1 MNFTAPRARRGPAP
15 ANEKQTIYSMNR
27 TTTNLIAG
35 LRRSLAVLTVGVFA
49 AGMLSLFGSCTENKK
64 TDEDKSFVEGV
75 EVPADNTAE
84 CSMSEAN
91 ITVTFKTKDS
101 YTLESSNTDML
112 TIHADDAAGD
122 GAGNHSARV
131 TVSGNDTSKERKA
144 QIYITVKGFN
154 RTVLYEITQSGGA
167 EDPVVTW
174 VDQRLGAEYY
184 WLDEYNEKRPTFDF
198 SQTYDRFLSTSL
210 LSLTTNEMDG
220 GIDGNGNRYIYS
232 YIVRTGP
239 AGTTSGTRAATGMTT
254 GLGLYLTNTV
264 WSLDNGA
271 RYGFAVEHVYPGSP
285 AEKAGVQRGDIIAQ
299 VNGMDITQ
307 SNMND
312 FWTRLNY
319 GGYADVTLRKINW
332 WAESSDAE
340 NAQVDVS
347 LSAGGYF
354 PSPVAYHG
362 VLEMP
367 ENIADKSNKIGY
379 LSYLSFDADYDD
391 SLAAAMADLKAAG
404 VTDLILDL
412 RSNGGGSVNSSIKLA
427 SMILDASYKGA
438 TYAKLKRNPLNKYGD
453 DECLLTEQQTN
464 LGIKHLYII
473 ATGNTASASEM
484 VIAGLRGLDIPVT
497 ILGSRTEG
505 KNCGMD
511 VMTAT
516 IDGYDYEFAPITF
529 LNYNA
534 KDFNDYA
541 DGFEADVDIL
551 EYFADDANPSHVNN
565 SKMFPMPLAPWGMA
579 TYDIAL
585 YEAMMRITGGT
596 LKSDSAEPAPAAVTR
611 AMMPARIEIARPE
624 RPGMTLTEQERDQIR
639 EVQTR
644 R

>member
-1 MNFTAPRARRGPAP
+1 MQAIY
-15 ANEKQTIYSMNR
+15 EKQTNTLMN
-27 TTTNLIAG
+27 TTTNNFTAG
-35 LRRSLAVLTVGVFA
+35 LRRSLTVVA
-49 AGMLSLFGSCTENKK
+49 AAATMLSLLGSCKENKK

-75 EVPADNTAE
+75 VIPTDNTAE

-91 ITVTFKTKDS
+91 ITVTFQTKDG
-101 YTLESSNTDML
+101 YTLEVSDPEML
-112 TIHADDAAGD
+112 AIHADDVTGAA
-122 GAGNHSARV
+122 AGNHSARV
-131 TVSGNDTSKERKA
+131 TVAANNTSEERQA
-144 QIYITVKGFN
+144 DIFITVKGYN
-154 RTVLYEITQSGGA
+154 RTVLYSIKQSGGA

-174 VDQRLGAEYY
+174 VDKRLTNEYY
-184 WLDEYNEKRPTFDF
+184 WLDEYKEKRPTFDF
-198 SQTYDRFLSTSL
+198 SLTYDRFLSSSL

-220 GIDGNGNRYIYS
+220 GRNSDGTRYIYS

-239 AGTTSGTRAATGMTT
+239 AGSSSGTRVPAQTT

-264 WSLDNGA
+264 WQLGPQL
-271 RYGFAVEHVYPGSP
+271 YGFAVEHVYPGSP
-285 AEKAGVQRGDIIAQ
+285 ADKAGIQRGDIIAQ
-299 VNGMDITQ
+299 VNSMDITQ
-307 SNMND
+307 SNMEDLWMN
-312 FWTRLNY
+312 LNY
-319 GGYADVTLRKINW
+319 GGYSQVKLRKINW
-332 WAESSDAE
+332 WAGSSDEE
-340 NAQVDVS
+340 NATVDVD
-347 LSAGGYF
+347 LTAGGYF
-354 PSPVAYHG
+354 ASPVAYHG

-367 ENIADKSNKIGY
+367 EAIADKPNKIGY
-379 LSYLSFDADYDD
+379 LSYMSFDAAYDD

-427 SMILDASYKGA
+427 SMILDASYAGK
-438 TYAKLKRNPLNKYGD
+438 TYAKLKRNPLNPYGD
-453 DECLLTEQQTN
+453 DECLLTEQATN

-473 ATGNTASASEM
+473 ATGSTASASEM
-484 VIAGLRGLDIPVT
+484 VIAGLRGLDVPVT
-497 ILGSRTEG
+497 IIGSRTEG

-516 IDGYDYEFAPITF
+516 IDRYDYEFAPITF
-529 LNYNA
+529 LNFNA

-541 DGFEADVDIL
+541 DGFEADVDVV
-551 EYFADDANPSHVNN
+551 EYFADDANLSHVNN

-596 LKSDSAEPAPAAVTR
+596 LKTETAEPTAPAAVTR
-611 AMMPARIEIARPE
+611 GFMPATVEIARPE
-624 RPGMTLTEQERDQIR
+624 IPGMTLTEQERDQIR

>member
-1 MNFTAPRARRGPAP
+1 MQAIY
-15 ANEKQTIYSMNR
+15 EKQTNTLMN
-27 TTTNLIAG
+27 TTTNNLTAG
-35 LRRSLAVLTVGVFA
+35 LRRSLTVVA
-49 AGMLSLFGSCTENKK
+49 AAATMLSLLGSCKENKK

-75 EVPADNTAE
+75 VIPADNTAE

-91 ITVTFKTKDS
+91 ITVTFQTKEG
-101 YTLESSNTDML
+101 YTLEVSDPEML
-112 TIHADDAAGD
+112 AIHADDVTGAA
-122 GAGNHSARV
+122 AGNHSARV
-131 TVSGNDTSKERKA
+131 TVAANNTSEERQA
-144 QIYITVKGFN
+144 DIFITVKGYN
-154 RTVLYEITQSGGA
+154 RTVLYSIKQSGGA

-174 VDQRLGAEYY
+174 VDKRLTNEYY
-184 WLDEYNEKRPTFDF
+184 WLDEYKEKRPTFDF
-198 SQTYDRFLSTSL
+198 SLTYDRFLSSSL

-220 GIDGNGNRYIYS
+220 GRNSDGSRYIYS

-239 AGTTSGTRAATGMTT
+239 AGSSSGTRVPAQTT

-264 WSLDNGA
+264 WQLGA
-271 RYGFAVEHVYPGSP
+271 QLYGFAVEHVYPGSP
-285 AEKAGVQRGDIIAQ
+285 ADKAGIERGDIIAQ
-299 VNGMDITQ
+299 VNSMDITQ

-312 FWTRLNY
+312 LWMNLNY
-319 GGYADVTLRKINW
+319 GGYSQVKLRKINW
-332 WAESSDAE
+332 WAGSSDEE
-340 NAQVDVS
+340 NATVDVD
-347 LSAGGYF
+347 LTAGGYF
-354 PSPVAYHG
+354 ASPVAYHG

-367 ENIADKSNKIGY
+367 EAIADKPNKIGY
-379 LSYLSFDADYDD
+379 LSYMSFDAAYDD

-427 SMILDASYKGA
+427 SMILDASYAGK
-438 TYAKLKRNPLNKYGD
+438 TYAKLKRNPLNPYGD
-453 DECLLTEQQTN
+453 DECLLTEQATN

-473 ATGNTASASEM
+473 ATGSTASASEM
-484 VIAGLRGLDIPVT
+484 VIAGLRGLDVPVT
-497 ILGSRTEG
+497 IIGSRTEG

-516 IDGYDYEFAPITF
+516 IDRYDYEFAPITF
-529 LNYNA
+529 LNFNA

-541 DGFEADVDIL
+541 DGFEADVDVV
-551 EYFADDANPSHVNN
+551 EYFADDANQSHVNN
-565 SKMFPMPLAPWGMA
+565 SKMFPMPLAPWGKA

-596 LKSDSAEPAPAAVTR
+596 LKTETAEPTAPAAVTR
-611 AMMPARIEIARPE
+611 GFMPATVEIARPE
-624 RPGMTLTEQERDQIR
+624 IPGMTLTEQERDQIR

>member
-1 MNFTAPRARRGPAP
+1 MQAIY
-15 ANEKQTIYSMNR
+15 EKQTNTLMN
-27 TTTNLIAG
+27 TTTNNLTAG
-35 LRRSLAVLTVGVFA
+35 LRRSLTVVA
-49 AGMLSLFGSCTENKK
+49 AAATMLSLLGSCKENKK

-75 EVPADNTAE
+75 VIPTDNTAE

-91 ITVTFKTKDS
+91 ITVTFQTKDG
-101 YTLESSNTDML
+101 YTLEVSDPEML
-112 TIHADDAAGD
+112 AIHADDVTGAA
-122 GAGNHSARV
+122 AGNHSARV
-131 TVSGNDTSKERKA
+131 TVAANNTSEERQA
-144 QIYITVKGFN
+144 DIFITVKGYN
-154 RTVLYEITQSGGA
+154 RTVLYSIKQSGGA

-174 VDQRLGAEYY
+174 VDKRLTNEYY
-184 WLDEYNEKRPTFDF
+184 WLDEYKEKRPTFDF
-198 SQTYDRFLSTSL
+198 SLTYDRFLSSSL

-220 GIDGNGNRYIYS
+220 GRNSDGTRYIYS

-239 AGTTSGTRAATGMTT
+239 AGSSSGTRVPAQTT

-264 WSLDNGA
+264 WQLGPQL
-271 RYGFAVEHVYPGSP
+271 YGFAVEHVYPGSP
-285 AEKAGVQRGDIIAQ
+285 ADKAGIQRGDIIAQ
-299 VNGMDITQ
+299 VNSMDITQ
-307 SNMND
+307 SNMEDLWMN
-312 FWTRLNY
+312 LNY
-319 GGYADVTLRKINW
+319 GGYSQVKLRKINW
-332 WAESSDAE
+332 WAGSSDEE
-340 NAQVDVS
+340 NATVDVD
-347 LSAGGYF
+347 LTAGGYF
-354 PSPVAYHG
+354 ASPVAYHG

-367 ENIADKSNKIGY
+367 EAIADKPNKIGY
-379 LSYLSFDADYDD
+379 LSYMSFDAAYDD

-427 SMILDASYKGA
+427 SMILDASYAGK
-438 TYAKLKRNPLNKYGD
+438 TYAKLKRNPLNPYGD
-453 DECLLTEQQTN
+453 DECLLTEQATN

-484 VIAGLRGLDIPVT
+484 VIAGLRGLDVPVT
-497 ILGSRTEG
+497 IIGSRTEG

-516 IDGYDYEFAPITF
+516 IDRYDYEFAPITF
-529 LNYNA
+529 LNFNA

-541 DGFEADVDIL
+541 DGFEADVDVV
-551 EYFADDANPSHVNN
+551 EYFADDANLSHVNN

-596 LKSDSAEPAPAAVTR
+596 LKTETAEPTAPAAVTR
-611 AMMPARIEIARPE
+611 GFMPATVEIARPE
-624 RPGMTLTEQERDQIR
+624 IPGMTLTEQERDQIR

>member
-1 MNFTAPRARRGPAP
+1 MN
-15 ANEKQTIYSMNR
+15 
-27 TTTNLIAG
+27 TTTNNLTAG
-35 LRRSLAVLTVGVFA
+35 LRRSLTVIA
-49 AGMLSLFGSCTENKK
+49 AAATMLSLLGSCKENKK
-64 TDEDKSFVEGV
+64 TDEDKRFVEGV
-75 EVPADNTAE
+75 VIPADNTAE

-91 ITVTFKTKDS
+91 ITVTFQTKDG
-101 YTLESSNTDML
+101 YTLEVSDPDML
-112 TIHADDAAGD
+112 AIHADDVTGD
-122 GAGNHSARV
+122 AAGNHSARV
-131 TVSGNDTSKERKA
+131 TVAANNTSKERQA
-144 QIYITVKGFN
+144 DIFITVKGYN
-154 RTVLYEITQSGGA
+154 RTVLYSIKQSGGA

-174 VDQRLGAEYY
+174 VDKRLTNEYY
-184 WLDEYNEKRPTFDF
+184 WLDEYKEKRPTFDF
-198 SQTYDRFLSTSL
+198 SLTYDRFLSSSL

-220 GIDGNGNRYIYS
+220 GRNSDGSRYIYS

-239 AGTTSGTRAATGMTT
+239 AGSSSGTRAAAQTT

-264 WSLDNGA
+264 WQLGPQL
-271 RYGFAVEHVYPGSP
+271 YGFAVEHVYPGSP
-285 AEKAGVQRGDIIAQ
+285 ADKAGIQRGDIIAQ
-299 VNGMDITQ
+299 VNSMDITQ

-312 FWTRLNY
+312 LWMNLNY
-319 GGYADVTLRKINW
+319 GGYSQVKLRKINW
-332 WAESSDAE
+332 WAESSDEE
-340 NAQVDVS
+340 NATVDVD
-347 LSAGGYF
+347 LTAGGYLA
-354 PSPVAYHG
+354 SPVAYHG

-367 ENIADKSNKIGY
+367 EAIADKPNKIGY
-379 LSYLSFDADYDD
+379 LSYMSFDAAYDD

-427 SMILDASYKGA
+427 SMILDASYAGK
-438 TYAKLKRNPLNKYGD
+438 TYAKLKRNPLNPYGD
-453 DECLLTEQQTN
+453 DECLLTEQATN

-473 ATGNTASASEM
+473 ATGSTASASEM
-484 VIAGLRGLDIPVT
+484 VIAGLRGLVVPVT
-497 ILGSRTEG
+497 IIGSRTEG

-516 IDGYDYEFAPITF
+516 IDRYDYEFAPITF
-529 LNYNA
+529 LNFNA

-541 DGFEADVDIL
+541 DGFEADVDVV
-551 EYFADDANPSHVNN
+551 EYFADDANQSHVNN

-596 LKSDSAEPAPAAVTR
+596 LKTETAEPTAPAAVTR
-611 AMMPARIEIARPE
+611 GFMPATVEIARPVI
-624 RPGMTLTEQERDQIR
+624 PGMTLTEQERDQIR

>member
-1 MNFTAPRARRGPAP
+1 MQAIY
-15 ANEKQTIYSMNR
+15 EKQTNTLMN
-27 TTTNLIAG
+27 TTTNNLTAG
-35 LRRSLAVLTVGVFA
+35 LRRSLTVVA
-49 AGMLSLFGSCTENKK
+49 AAATMLSFLGSCKENKK
-64 TDEDKSFVEGV
+64 TDEDKRFVEGV
-75 EVPADNTAE
+75 IIPADNTAE

-91 ITVTFKTKDS
+91 ITVTFQTKDG
-101 YTLESSNTDML
+101 YTLEVSDPEML
-112 TIHADDAAGD
+112 AIHADDVTGAA
-122 GAGNHSARV
+122 AGNHSARV
-131 TVSGNDTSKERKA
+131 TVAANNTSEER
-144 QIYITVKGFN
+144 QSDIFITVKGYN
-154 RTVLYEITQSGGA
+154 RTVLYSIKQSGGA

-174 VDQRLGAEYY
+174 VDKRLTNEYY
-184 WLDEYNEKRPTFDF
+184 WLDEYKEKRPTFDF
-198 SQTYDRFLSTSL
+198 SLTYDRFLSSSL

-220 GIDGNGNRYIYS
+220 GRNSDGTRYIYS

-239 AGTTSGTRAATGMTT
+239 AGSSSGTRAAAQTT

-264 WSLDNGA
+264 WQLGPQL
-271 RYGFAVEHVYPGSP
+271 YGFAVEHVYPGSP
-285 AEKAGVQRGDIIAQ
+285 ADKAGIERGDIIAQ
-299 VNGMDITQ
+299 VNSMDITQ

-312 FWTRLNY
+312 LWMNLNY
-319 GGYADVTLRKINW
+319 GGYSQVKLRKINW
-332 WAESSDAE
+332 WAGSSDEE
-340 NAQVDVS
+340 NATVDVD
-347 LSAGGYF
+347 LTAGGYF
-354 PSPVAYHG
+354 ASPVAYHG

-367 ENIADKSNKIGY
+367 EAIADKPNKIGY
-379 LSYLSFDADYDD
+379 LSYMSFDAAYDD

-427 SMILDASYKGA
+427 SMILDASYAGK
-438 TYAKLKRNPLNKYGD
+438 TYAKLKRNPLNPYGD
-453 DECLLTEQQTN
+453 DECLLTEQATN

-473 ATGNTASASEM
+473 ATGSTASASEM
-484 VIAGLRGLDIPVT
+484 VIAGLRGLDVPVT
-497 ILGSRTEG
+497 VIGSRTEG

-516 IDGYDYEFAPITF
+516 IDRYDYEFAPITF
-529 LNYNA
+529 LNFNA

-541 DGFEADVDIL
+541 DGFEADVDVV
-551 EYFADDANPSHVNN
+551 EYFADDANQSHVNN

-596 LKSDSAEPAPAAVTR
+596 LKTETAEPTAPAAVTR
-611 AMMPARIEIARPE
+611 GFMPATVEIARPE
-624 RPGMTLTEQERDQIR
+624 IPGMTLTEQERDQIR